1 VPNAALPRQ
10 NSVFTRRQFLA
21 HAGATA
27 ALLSMGGFARAV
39 DLRPSID
46 DDATSLRSIAR
57 GRGILFGC
65 ATNTFELRD
74 PAFIPPVTR
83 DCAVLAPE
91 YEMKRGVTEPQR
103 GQYDFTAADALVS
116 FAQAHGMTFRGH
128 PLVWHKRNPDWLE
141 EAVLSS
147 RDDSLL
153 TGYIQAVMTHYR
165 GRIRS
170 WDVLNEVI
178 APPDGRADNLRNTF
192 WLKRF
197 GPAYIDIAYHAARQ
211 ADPNAMLVYNDWGC
225 EAGAPENDRFRAAT
239 LNFLESALKRGVP
252 IQALG
257 LQGHLGLNGPQVDQK
272 KLCDFLSGVQAM
284 GLRILV
290 TEHDVDD
297 TGGPSD
303 VTARDRLVADA
314 SRRFLDVMLD
324 NPATTTV
331 LTWGLSDRYLDP
343 PGWRERLMG
352 FSPRQLPLDANMQRK
367 PMWEAI
373 ARALGG
379 RSLTKA

>member
-1 VPNAALPRQ
+1 M
-10 NSVFTRRQFLA
+10 FTRREFLI

-27 ALLSMGGFARAV
+27 ALLSWSGVACAV

-46 DDATSLRSIAR
+46 EDMTSLRAIAR
-57 GRGILFGC
+57 RRGILFGC

-74 PAFIPPVTR
+74 PAFVPVVTR

-103 GQYDFTAADALVS
+103 GQYDFSAADALVG
-116 FAQAHGMTFRGH
+116 FARTHGMEFRGH

-141 EAVLSS
+141 DAVLSS
-147 RDDSLL
+147 RDDALL
-153 TGYIQAVMTHYR
+153 VGYIQTAMARYR

-197 GPAYIDIAYHAARQ
+197 GPAYIDLAYHAARA

-225 EAGAPENDRFRAAT
+225 EAGAPQNDVFRAAT
-239 LNFLESALKRGVP
+239 LNFLEDALKRGVP
-252 IQALG
+252 IDALG
-257 LQGHLGLNGPQVDQK
+257 LQGHLGLNGQQVDQG
-272 KLCDFLSGVQAM
+272 KLRDFLAAVQGM

-303 VTARDRLVADA
+303 IAARDRLVADA

-324 NPATTTV
+324 NSATVAV

-343 PGWRERLMG
+343 PSWRERLMG
-352 FSPRQLPLDANMQRK
+352 FTPRMLPLDADMHRK
-367 PMWEAI
+367 PMWESM

-379 RSLTKA
+379 RSLSKA